1 MIWVKGMSRLL
12 VLVCLFAAL
21 AACGFRPRASLALAD
36 DIGPVKVVTADPYS
50 EMAQGLSVALERAGA
65 QPAVEGEPS
74 ATLRVRGES
83 MRTRPLSVD
92 STARVREYETIYRLL
107 FDLRD
112 AKGKVLVPEQA
123 LELRREYTYDATA
136 QIGSPAEQELIQQE
150 LRRDM
155 QAAILRRL
163 GAALRAK

>member
-1 MIWVKGMSRLL
+1 MSRLL
-12 VLVCLFAAL
+12 LLACLVAAL
-21 AACGFRPRASLALAD
+21 SACGFRPRAELALAD

-50 EMAQGLSVALERAGA
+50 PMAQGLSVALERAGA
-65 QPAVEGEPS
+65 QPAVEGQPS

-83 MRTRPLSVD
+83 LRTRPLSVD
-92 STARVREYETIYRLL
+92 ATARVREYETIYRLQ

-112 AKGKVLVPEQA
+112 AQGKTLVPNQT

-136 QIGSPAEQELIQQE
+136 QIGSPAEQELIQEE